1 MQAQLKAYMMRY
13 IKITEKNRELV
24 KAFMIIL
31 RDIGVDPMITEMI
44 TSMLKNKT
52 QMDTLVRFIEE
63 NPNVTGEEILDK
75 AIEIVGI

>member
-1 MQAQLKAYMMRY
+1 MMRY
-13 IKITEKNRELV
+13 IKITEKNGELV

-44 TSMLKNKT
+44 VSMLENKT
-52 QMDTLVRFIEE
+52 QMDTLVRFIEG
-63 NPNVTGEEILDK
+63 NPNVTGVEILDK

>member
-1 MQAQLKAYMMRY
+1 M
-13 IKITEKNRELV
+13 

-44 TSMLKNKT
+44 VSMLENKT
-52 QMDTLVRFIEE
+52 QMDTLVRFIEG
-63 NPNVTGEEILDK
+63 NPNVTGVEILDK